1 MPATGYLRLRAYES
15 YAQLPLKDVAVTI
28 TADDGTAIALRL
40 TDRSGVIAGIP
51 IPVPDRIESQSPGTE
66 TPFTTVTVHA
76 RKNGYQ
82 QIRIDGVQLFADV
95 ITQQDLELIPISEL
109 PSQWSRTEDFQTT
122 PQNL

>member
-66 TPFTTVTVHA
+66 APFTTVTVHA